1 MRIRSLRNATL
12 LLALA
17 AAAPLA
23 AQNESPIRERGV
35 SSNDAAQQLMR
46 ADAAEDER
54 VKSGEARE
62 PDETPV
68 AAAPLPT
75 GTIDVGTPQTE
86 VPLEESEEPDP
97 EGDAEDGEPEGE

>member
-1 MRIRSLRNATL
+1 MRNLSIRSATL

-35 SSNDAAQQLMR
+35 SADNSAQRLMN
-46 ADAAEDER
+46 ADAAEDQR
-54 VKSGEARE
+54 VKNDEERE
-62 PDETPV
+62 RETPV

-75 GTIDVGTPQTE
+75 GDIEVGSVQTE
-86 VPLEESEEPDP
+86 TPLEATEEADP
-97 EGDAEDGEPEGE
+97 QGDAEDGADKQD